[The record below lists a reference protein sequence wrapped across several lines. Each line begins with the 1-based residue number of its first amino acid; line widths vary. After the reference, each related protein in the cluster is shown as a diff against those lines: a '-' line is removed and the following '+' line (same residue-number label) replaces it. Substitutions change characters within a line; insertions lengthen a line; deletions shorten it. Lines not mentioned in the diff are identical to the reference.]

1 MIDKKYMAPLW
12 IKYPEISESSI
23 GWRMGYG
30 EVYAEEFY
38 DWFYALSKEEKKEF
52 EEKFPKPLLWNI
64 MMYEICTYNN
74 YHIRKWKKIRG
85 YSVDTLI
92 EERKAGLE
100 RPIICFWGHR
110 NRGRSVGKE
119 CFSQWYKA
127 DFRVNHLRYCCMEQ
141 YMMAEKARI
150 FGDEEIAKQIMD
162 ETMQDKIKGLGRKV
176 KNFDENIWNEVK
188 YHIVLTGNYY
198 KFSQNKQLR
207 QVLLSTGESILV
219 EASPLDMIW
228 GIGIDANNE
237 NAYHPEKWNGSNLL
251 GFALTEVREEIK
263 RIRKYENEILNLQDD
278 DA

>member
-1 MIDKKYMAPLW
+1 M
-12 IKYPEISESSI
+12 
-23 GWRMGYG
+23 
-30 EVYAEEFY
+30 
-38 DWFYALSKEEKKEF
+38 EK
-52 EEKFPKPLLWNI
+52 
-64 MMYEICTYNN
+64 TYNPASFEDRL
-74 YHIRKWKKIRG
+74 YRDW
-85 YSVDTLI
+85 
-92 EERKAGLE
+92 EERGCFKAVRDDDKIPFTVMMPPPNITGQLHM
-100 RPIICFWGHR
+100 GH
-110 NRGRSVGKE
+110 
-119 CFSQWYKA
+119 A
-127 DFRVNHLRYCCMEQ
+127 
-141 YMMAEKARI
+141 
-150 FGDEEIAKQIMD
+150 MD

-263 RIRKYENEILNLQDD
+263 RIRKYENEILNLQDED
-278 DA
+278 T

>member
-1 MIDKKYMAPLW
+1 
-12 IKYPEISESSI
+12 
-23 GWRMGYG
+23 
-30 EVYAEEFY
+30 
-38 DWFYALSKEEKKEF
+38 
-52 EEKFPKPLLWNI
+52 
-64 MMYEICTYNN
+64 
-74 YHIRKWKKIRG
+74 
-85 YSVDTLI
+85 
-92 EERKAGLE
+92 
-100 RPIICFWGHR
+100 
-110 NRGRSVGKE
+110 
-119 CFSQWYKA
+119 
-127 DFRVNHLRYCCMEQ
+127 MEQ

-150 FGDEEIAKQIMD
+150 FGDEEIARQIMD

-263 RIRKYENEILNLQDD
+263 RIRKYENEIINLQDD
-278 DA
+278 DT

>member
-1 MIDKKYMAPLW
+1 MAPLW

-30 EVYAEEFY
+30 EAYAEEFY
-38 DWFYALSKEEKKEF
+38 NWFYALSKEEKKEF

-110 NRGRSVGKE
+110 NRCRSVGKE

-127 DFRVNHLRYCCMEQ
+127 DFRVNHLRYSCMEQ

-278 DA
+278 DT

>member
-1 MIDKKYMAPLW
+1 MAPLW

-30 EVYAEEFY
+30 EAYAEEFY
-38 DWFYALSKEEKKEF
+38 NWFYALSKEKKKEF

-64 MMYEICTYNN
+64 MMYETCTYNN

-85 YSVDTLI
+85 YSVDTII
-92 EERKAGLE
+92 EERKTGLE
-100 RPIICFWGHR
+100 RPVICFWGHR
-110 NRGRSVGKE
+110 NKGRSVGKE

-228 GIGIDANNE
+228 GIGIDADNE
-237 NAYHPEKWNGSNLL
+237 NAYHPEKWKGSNLL

-263 RIRKYENEILNLQDD
+263 RIRKYENEIFNLQDD
-278 DA
+278 DT